1 MGRELQKKKNRSSIP
16 KIKQKPKNKRLNI
29 KGNPI
34 VAANW
39 SKSHTLSQNY
49 HRLGLT
55 SKLNGRAGGVEPSTS
70 LPSYDSRPK
79 KSDPLSI
86 VNPKTSTLIPGT
98 VKIVRDPDT
107 GAIIRVLHDGAID
120 KESSK
125 KRRPLNDSLSSD
137 EENLLSQHDLKPL
150 HRSTEMEERREGIIS
165 ELEKQAMIGETEKRP
180 RKQSTREEA
189 WIEKLI
195 KKYGDDVN
203 GMARD
208 RKLNPM
214 QQSKGDLR
222 RRVRRWKEKKT
233 GREGD

>member
-1 MGRELQKKKNRSSIP
+1 MGRELQKKKDKSSIP
-16 KIKQKPKNKRLNI
+16 KVKQKPKNKRLNI
-29 KGNPI
+29 KSNPI

-39 SKSHTLSQNY
+39 SKSLTLSQNY

-55 SKLNGRAGGVEPSTS
+55 SKLNARAGGVEPSTP

-79 KSDPLSI
+79 KSDSLSI
-86 VNPKTSTLIPGT
+86 VNPKATTLIPET

-107 GAIIRVLHDGAID
+107 GAIIQVLHDGVVD
-120 KESSK
+120 TEPSK
-125 KRRPLNDSLSSD
+125 KRKPLNDSLSSD
-137 EENLLSQHDLKPL
+137 DEALLSQHDLRPL
-150 HRSTEMEERREGIIS
+150 YPSTEKKERHEGIIS
-165 ELEKQAMIGETEKRP
+165 ELEKQVMAGETKKRP

-189 WIEKLI
+189 WIERLI

-203 GMARD
+203 GMVRD

-214 QQSKGDLR
+214 QQSEGDLR
-222 RRVRRWKEKKT
+222 KRVRRWKEIRK